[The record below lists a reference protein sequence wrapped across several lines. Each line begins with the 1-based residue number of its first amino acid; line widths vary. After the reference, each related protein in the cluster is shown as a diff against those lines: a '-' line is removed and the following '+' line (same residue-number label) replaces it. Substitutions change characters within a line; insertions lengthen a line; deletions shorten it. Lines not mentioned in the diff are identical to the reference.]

1 MPNTAFEQWSK
12 MKPAC
17 FAAARPA
24 RWVLGITLLLMLFTS
39 GCERRATPDLRRL
52 YETGMEQRHI
62 PPVIIVPGILGSK
75 LRDRRTGEEVWPGSD
90 YNLLFSAQSLAL
102 DIDPQTLEPRPDNIE
117 AHDLFR
123 SALGT
128 DVYGAILD
136 TLERSGGY
144 VRGTPGQPAD
154 PSQRRYY
161 IFPYD
166 WRQDNVVTARKL
178 DGLIEQ
184 IRRDYHDPQL
194 KVDVVAHSMGG
205 LILRYYLQYGTV
217 DVLGGN
223 EFKANFAG
231 ASKLRTVVLLGTP
244 NLGSVSALQSFLR
257 GHRVG
262 LQHIPTESLATMPS
276 IYELLPHPINDW
288 IIGVD
293 GKPLER
299 DLFFAGTWLAYR
311 WSVFDPEVQARI
323 RAHFARAAD
332 GDAYVKTLQGY
343 FAKRLERA
351 RRFVWSLS
359 YNETQQA
366 PVKLVVFGADCRL
379 TPARVVVEDADGG
392 GEAQVRLY
400 PEDIRHPVPGV
411 DYSEL
416 MLEPG
421 DGDVT
426 KPSLLARQSLNPT
439 VQRSDD
445 LFFPLAYSFFLC
457 EDHEHLTGNINFQ
470 DNLLNILLSQE
481 HPWEPPPAKSGSPE
495 HAP

>member
-1 MPNTAFEQWSK
+1 MERRPILLRLAG
-12 MKPAC
+12 
-17 FAAARPA
+17 AA
-24 RWVLGITLLLMLFTS
+24 LLLALFAS
-39 GCERRATPDLRRL
+39 GCDQRAAPDLRRL
-52 YETGMEQRHI
+52 YETGMEQHRI
-62 PPVIIVPGILGSK
+62 PPVIIVPGILGSR
-75 LRDRRTGEEVWPGSD
+75 LRDRRTGEELWPGSA
-90 YNLLFSAQSLAL
+90 YNVLFSARSLAL
-102 DIDPQTLEPRPDNIE
+102 QIDPQTLEPRPDDVE

-123 SALGT
+123 NVLGT
-128 DVYGAILD
+128 DIYGAILD

-144 VRGTPGQPAD
+144 TRGQPGQAAD

-161 IFPYD
+161 LFPYD
-166 WRQDNVVTARKL
+166 WRQDNVLTARKL

-194 KVDVVAHSMGG
+194 KVDVIAHSMGG

-223 EFKANFAG
+223 EFKASFAG

-244 NLGSVSALQSFLR
+244 NLGSVSALQSMLA
-257 GHRVG
+257 GHRIG
-262 LQHIPTESLATMPS
+262 LQRIPAESLATMPS
-276 IYELLPHPINDW
+276 LYELLPHPINDW
-288 IIGVD
+288 IID
-293 GKPLER
+293 AEGKPLQR

-311 WSVFDPEVQARI
+311 WSVFDPQVQARI
-323 RAHFARAAD
+323 RSRFARQAD
-332 GDAYVKTLQGY
+332 ADAYILTLQKY

-359 YNETQQA
+359 YNASQQA

-379 TPARVVVEDADGG
+379 TPARVVVEDSGQGAQ
-392 GEAQVRLY
+392 AQVRLY
-400 PEDIRHPVPGV
+400 PQDIRHPVPGV
-411 DYSEL
+411 DYSKL

-426 KPSLLARQSLNPT
+426 KPSLLARQSLNPA

-457 EDHEHLTGNINFQ
+457 EDHEHLAGNINFQ

-481 HPWEPPPAKSGSPE
+481 HPWESAQGVPAIP
-495 HAP
+495 